1 MQIVYLNGEFL
12 PLDQARVPVLDR
24 GFIFGDAIYEVIPV
38 YAGKPFR
45 LAEHFAR
52 LENSL
57 AAIQLTNPYTREKW
71 SELINAVIAHNAGDN
86 QALYLQITRGVAKRN
101 HKFPDHSEPT
111 VFMLSEPMVDP
122 APSAGVKA
130 ITQPDTRWQ
139 HCDIKTT
146 ALLANVLLRQSAVE
160 QGAAE
165 AILIRDGMMTEGAA
179 SNIFIVKAG
188 VAYTPPKGKF
198 ILPGITRDL
207 IIETLQEAGIAYAE
221 TELSETDLRQADEI
235 WMCSSTREIVPI
247 IELDGQPV
255 GDGSVG
261 ALWQQVWDLLQA
273 YKHKIRSAH
282 A

>member
-38 YAGKPFR
+38 YARKPFR
-45 LAEHFAR
+45 LAEHLAR

-57 AAIQLTNPYTREKW
+57 AAIQLANPFAREKW
-71 SELINAVIAHNAGDN
+71 AELMYAVIAHNEGDN

-101 HKFPDHSEPT
+101 HKFPDNVQPT
-111 VFMLSEPMVDP
+111 VFILSEPMVDP
-122 APSAGVKA
+122 APSNGVKA

-179 SNIFIVKAG
+179 SNIFVIKAG

-207 IIETLQEAGIAYAE
+207 IIETLQGAGIAYAE
-221 TELSETDLRQADEI
+221 TELSEADLRQADEI

-247 IELDGQPV
+247 IELDSQPV
-255 GDGSVG
+255 GNGQVG
-261 ALWQQVWDLLQA
+261 ALWQQVWDLFQA
-273 YKHKIRSAH
+273 YKQEIRSTH